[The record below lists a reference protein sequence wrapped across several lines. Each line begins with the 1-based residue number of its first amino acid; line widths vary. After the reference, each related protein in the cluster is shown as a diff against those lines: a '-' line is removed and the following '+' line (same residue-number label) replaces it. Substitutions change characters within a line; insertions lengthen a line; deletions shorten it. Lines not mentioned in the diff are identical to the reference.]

1 MGVASQEAVANLII
15 GGRRLKPNEYITSVD
30 QITNT
35 NVKAT
40 LESLGI
46 KLAEAF
52 ERLAPVSSGKL
63 SGNIEVIGVKELGSG
78 FRLEIGFG
86 TDYHDYI
93 DKGVL
98 GVENKNKK
106 VYKNSDGVFYEF
118 KNYGMPPE
126 ALQELEGW
134 AKRKNIEL
142 KATNT
147 IENTGKRKKKKL
159 KKVTSSASSLAYMI
173 KRFGIEGRNYKAKAT
188 KEVLPDYQKKLEQ
201 IGYNSLILK
210 VTKQ

>member
-1 MGVASQEAVANLII
+1 MGVATEEQVANLII
-15 GGRRLKPNEYITSVD
+15 GGRKLKPNEYITSVD
-30 QITNT
+30 QITNK
-35 NVKAT
+35 NIKST
-40 LESLGI
+40 LERLGI

-52 ERLAPVSSGKL
+52 ERLAPSSSGKL
-63 SGNIEVIGVKELGSG
+63 QNSIQVIGVKELGNG

-86 TDYHDYI
+86 VDYHDYI

-98 GVENKNKK
+98 GVEDKTKR
-106 VYKNSDGVFYEF
+106 VYKNSKGLYYEF

-126 ALQELEGW
+126 ALTELEGW

-142 KATNT
+142 EAKQLKS
-147 IENTGKRKKKKL
+147 KRKRKL
-159 KKVTSSASSLAYMI
+159 KKVTSSASSLAYLI
-173 KRFGIEGRNYKAKAT
+173 KRFGIEGRNYKAKAV
-188 KEVLPDYQKKLEQ
+188 KEVLPEYKKQLQE

>member
-1 MGVASQEAVANLII
+1 MGVATEEQVANLII
-15 GGRRLKPNEYITSVD
+15 GGRKLKPNEYITRVD
-30 QITNT
+30 EITNK
-35 NVKAT
+35 NIKST
-40 LESLGI
+40 LGRLGI

-52 ERLAPVSSGKL
+52 ERLAPSSSGKL
-63 SGNIEVIGVKELGSG
+63 AGSIEVIGVKELGNG

-86 TDYHDYI
+86 TEYHDYV

-98 GVENKNKK
+98 GVEDKTKR
-106 VYKNSDGVFYEF
+106 VYKNSKGLYYEF
-118 KNYGMPPE
+118 KNYGMPTK
-126 ALQELEGW
+126 ALLELEGW

-142 KATNT
+142 EAKQLTS
-147 IENTGKRKKKKL
+147 KRKRKL

-188 KEVLPDYQKKLEQ
+188 KEVLPDYVKQLNE

-210 VTKQ
+210 VTKK